1 MSSSILAGGGSGL
14 TINNP
19 VNLKTPYRMKTT
31 KAIKKD
37 YLKEYRAFGVSIFSC
52 LNFKPRIMNYILPV
66 LFSVVFTL
74 SVNHI
79 EKSNVN
85 YENNLK
91 ESHRLLDV
99 IFKN

>member
-1 MSSSILAGGGSGL
+1 
-14 TINNP
+14 
-19 VNLKTPYRMKTT
+19 MKTN
-31 KAIKKD
+31 KAIKKE
-37 YLKEYRAFGVSIFSC
+37 YLKEFRVFGVSIFSC

-66 LFSVVFTL
+66 LFSVVFSL
-74 SVNHI
+74 SVTTI

-91 ESHRLLDV
+91 ESRKLLDV